1 MADGFVL
8 ALQKGLRAALV
19 ANSDV
24 TDLVST
30 RVYDEPPQDVVFPY
44 LRFGEITP
52 VAFDTDTLEGSL
64 VSVSL
69 EANSRSASGRV
80 EAARIVEAV
89 KAALHRQET
98 AVTVTGFTLVELI
111 FQTFSVARDAEGRGY
126 TAVIALQAMLE
137 EIA

>member
-24 TDLVST
+24 TDLVSS
-30 RVYDEPPQDVVFPY
+30 RVYDEPTQDVVFPY

-111 FQTFSVARDAEGRGY
+111 FQTFSVTRDAEGRGY

>member
-24 TDLVST
+24 TDLVSS
-30 RVYDEPPQDVVFPY
+30 RVYDEPQQDVVFPY

-111 FQTFSVARDAEGRGY
+111 FQTFSVTRDAEGRGY

>member
-1 MADGFVL
+1 MADGFSL

-19 ANSDV
+19 ANSGV

-80 EAARIVEAV
+80 EAAQIVEAV

-98 AVTVTGFTLVELI
+98 SVTVTGFTLVELI
-111 FQTFSVARDAEGRGY
+111 FQTFSVTRDAEGRGY

>member
-30 RVYDEPPQDVVFPY
+30 RVYDEPPQDVVFQY

-80 EAARIVEAV
+80 EAARIIEAV

-111 FQTFSVARDAEGRGY
+111 FHTFSVTRDAEGRGY